1 VAARCLH
8 RYPSPVNVFLTGA
21 TGLIGRHLTRALVAR
36 GDTVTALSRG
46 AGGAAKLP
54 AGASLVVG
62 DPSRPGPWL
71 DALAKADACIHL
83 AGDPIVEGRWTD
95 EKKRRIRDSRVLS
108 TALIAETLAKGGP
121 KVLLSGSAVGWYG
134 DRGDEVLDEASSVGT
149 GFLPEVCKAWE
160 DAAAPAAARARTVL
174 LRTGIVLSPE
184 GGALPPLVLP
194 FKLFAGGPLGSG
206 QHWQPWIH
214 LDDMVRLVLFALD
227 DARVSGPLD
236 CAGPEPVRNRDLARA
251 LGKVLGRPSFM
262 PAPAL
267 AIRAALGEAAVVVL
281 ASQRVVPKKA
291 LDLGFRFE
299 YPTVEAALRALLG
312 KRAARDPCPSP

>member
-1 VAARCLH
+1 M
-8 RYPSPVNVFLTGA
+8 NVFLTGA

-54 AGASLVVG
+54 GASLVVG
-62 DPSRPGPWL
+62 DPSRPGAWL

-95 EKKRRIRDSRVLS
+95 DKKRRIRDSRVLS
-108 TALIAETLAKGGP
+108 TALIAEAIAKGGP

-134 DRGDEVLDEASSVGT
+134 DRGDEVLDESSSAGT
-149 GFLPEVCKAWE
+149 GFLPDVCKAWE

-184 GGALPPLVLP
+184 GGALPPLLLP

-206 QHWQPWIH
+206 QHWQPCIH
-214 LDDMVRLVLFALD
+214 LADMVRLVTFALD
-227 DARVSGPLD
+227 DARVAGPLA
-236 CAGPEPVRNRDLARA
+236 CVGPEPLRNRDLAHVIGR
-251 LGKVLGRPSFM
+251 VLGRPSFM
-262 PAPAL
+262 PAPEF
-267 AIRAALGEAAVVVL
+267 AIRAALGESAVVVL

-312 KRAARDPCPSP
+312 KRAA